1 MLWLAIFVLIVGLYI
16 LERYSIK
23 NAFRGV
29 GYDIKPSKTLLE
41 VDEEFILET
50 TIINDKGL
58 PLDFLRL
65 GELLPD
71 QISLSDETFRIEATQ
86 RGSALVDVTYLRS
99 REELKR
105 TWRASIMR
113 RGVHF
118 FWGATLTAGSFSGL
132 SETTK
137 EFRLTREVVVPP
149 KPIESLELNRQL
161 GRFIGEHSVNIFL
174 YEDPILTIGFRD
186 YTEHDPM
193 RAISWKQTARFGKLM
208 VKKFDHTLDL
218 TTSVMLNADAM
229 PDELEV
235 LLSMTRTVC
244 DFLEATKV
252 PYRLV
257 TNASIGGSA
266 RTPLVPDGLGSDHLR
281 AVLRLLGGVSQN
293 TIYESFKEMLA
304 KTAKGAEHGR
314 AHILLTPKLSPSID
328 PFLHKLRARTGR
340 NVLILTPDMVLASEE
355 EVPKAV

>member
-1 MLWLAIFVLIVGLYI
+1 MLWLAIFVLIAGLYL
-16 LERYSIK
+16 LERYSTK
-23 NAFRGV
+23 KAFRGV
-29 GYDIKPSKTLLE
+29 GYDIKLSRTLVE
-41 VDEEFILET
+41 VEEAFTLET
-50 TIINDKGL
+50 TIRNDKRL

-65 GELLPD
+65 GEILPG
-71 QISLSDETFRIEATQ
+71 QISLSEDAHIETTQ
-86 RGSALVDVTYLRS
+86 RGNALVAITYLRS

-105 TWRASIMR
+105 TCKVSMQS
-113 RGVHF
+113 RGVYF

-137 EFRLTREVVVPP
+137 EFHLTREIVVAP
-149 KPIESLELNRQL
+149 KPIENLELKQQL

-193 RAISWKQTARFGKLM
+193 RAISWKQTARFNKLM

-218 TTSVMLNADAM
+218 TTTVILNADGR

-244 DFLEATKV
+244 DFLEAAKV

-257 TNASIGGSA
+257 TNATIGGTV
-266 RTPLVPDGLGSDHLR
+266 REPFVPDGLGAEHLV
-281 AVLRLLGGVSQN
+281 AALGLLGRASQK
-293 TIYESFKEMLA
+293 TTYENFKELLA
-304 KTAKGAEHGR
+304 KTAKGATHGR
-314 AHILLTPKLSPSID
+314 AHIVLTPELSADVS
-328 PFLHKLRARTGR
+328 PFLHRLRARTGR
-340 NVLILTPDMVLASEE
+340 DILILTPDMVLDAVEE
-355 EVPKAV
+355 EVLKAV